1 MAYKVF
7 LVDDEV
13 AIREGIRNSKIWQ
26 DERFTLV
33 GEAPD
38 GEIALSMIADERPDI
53 LLTDIRMPFLDGFEL
68 IKNAKS
74 MMPWLK
80 VVIISGL
87 TGSVSEMNGRKTS
100 GAVWPEPTGS
110 CAKS

>member
-53 LLTDIRMPFLDGFEL
+53 LLTDVRFRSLLFPGMT
-68 IKNAKS
+68 
-74 MMPWLK
+74 
-80 VVIISGL
+80 ISI
-87 TGSVSEMNGRKTS
+87 TPVR
-100 GAVWPEPTGS
+100 P
-110 CAKS
+110 